1 MIMKK
6 LFSNSLITL
15 VAATALSGC
24 AAQWNFDEVGQMPT
38 DQAYLEAAKKEYL
51 NIAKVEYS
59 ESDYSDSSYF
69 LGKARM
75 AANGENPAPQMVG
88 EREIADPFV
97 ADLKAAYDALASLS
111 GPKAWNKA
119 PAELA
124 RAQAQYDCWLQEQE
138 EGFQS
143 DHIQACR
150 SEYEK
155 AMVALTEIM
164 SRREDLFV
172 VLPHDDGSVG
182 GIEIDDGQTK
192 VVLDKA
198 FSATRTGATKAQ
210 AFDIDKADVDKVFAA
225 ALASQ
230 PIPPKSFILYF
241 QQGSTKLVESSKPEI
256 QKVFSDIERR
266 KVAEVLVIGHTD
278 SVGSVSANDELGLM
292 RAKSVLDFLI
302 DKGIKRDMVQAAG
315 RGERELLVETGDAVP
330 NTDNRRVEINIR

>member
-24 AAQWNFDEVGQMPT
+24 AAQWNFDEIGQMPT
-38 DQAYLEAAKKEYL
+38 DQAYLEAAKTEYL

-69 LGKARM
+69 LDKARM
-75 AANGENPAPQMVG
+75 AANGETPAPQMVG
-88 EREIADPFV
+88 EREIAEPFV
-97 ADLKAAYDALASLS
+97 ADLTAAYEALASMS
-111 GPKAWNKA
+111 GPKAWTKA

-138 EGFQS
+138 EGFQK

-150 SEYEK
+150 TEYEK
-155 AMVALTEIM
+155 AMAALTEIM

-172 VLPHDDGSVG
+172 VLPHEDGSVG
-182 GIEIDDGQTK
+182 GIEIDDGHTK

-198 FSATRTGATKAQ
+198 FSATRTGAAKAQ
-210 AFDIDKADVDKVFAA
+210 AFDINETEVHKVFAA

-230 PIPPKSFILYF
+230 PIPPKSFTLYF
-241 QQGSTKLVESSKPEI
+241 QQGSTDLVESSKPEI
-256 QKVFSDIERR
+256 LKVFSDIERR
-266 KVAEVLVIGHTD
+266 KAAEVLVIGHTD

-302 DKGIKRDMVQAAG
+302 EKGIQRDAIQAAG
-315 RGERELLVETGDAVP
+315 RGERELLVKTGDAVP
-330 NTDNRRVEINIR
+330 NTKNRRVEINIR